1 MASVF
6 KRLEV
11 LRRAAPA
18 VLLALAICPPVFSG
32 EGSVLTLNSV
42 HFTSEGPSTKVV
54 FELSGKFQF
63 ATDKIEN
70 PDRLFFDF
78 IHTKP
83 KTAKSLMAV
92 RDSQLRQI
100 RIGESKPGV
109 TRVVFDLEA
118 QTNYKTSVLKNPYR
132 LVVELSNGPLGSG
145 PAKVEIARVNQ
156 ASELDTPAPAQ
167 RSKSKKYYKPL
178 VPPAS
183 FFVTRTVT
191 SPRNIVLNTPPN
203 LTTVSSVTDW
213 RKARPP
219 VLAKLPPYKASGKTS
234 ALARNVPPAGS
245 TASLPANSARKS
257 TPVPDSLTR
266 ALGLKIRR
274 IVIDPGHG
282 GHDQGSSGPTGLLE
296 KELVLDVSR
305 RLGEL
310 IELQMGSEVIFTR
323 DDDRY
328 VALEDRP
335 RVANQAKGD
344 LFLSIHANSSVYKAA
359 TGVETYYLSFTTS
372 KQALEVAGRENASSE
387 HSVSELRDLLQ
398 KIAFK
403 DKVDESR
410 EFAARLL
417 GTLIKASPAQGN
429 GAQAMN
435 RGVKKAPF
443 VVLIG
448 ANMPSVLAEIGFIS
462 NPRDEQLM
470 KKPDQRQKMAE
481 ALLRGLMQYAD
492 SLGHLQVAKTART
505 TTE

>member
-1 MASVF
+1 MR
-6 KRLEV
+6 KCLEMF
-11 LRRAAPA
+11 RRRSAAALLLGMVCPSLYSAEGPA
-18 VLLALAICPPVFSG
+18 
-32 EGSVLTLNSV
+32 LTLNSV
-42 HFTSEGPSTKVV
+42 RFTSDGASTKVV
-54 FELSGKFQF
+54 LELSGKFEF
-63 ATDKIEN
+63 ETDKIEN

-78 IHTKP
+78 TRTKP
-83 KTAKSLMAV
+83 KTLKSLMKVA
-92 RDSQLRQI
+92 DSQLRQI

-118 QTNYKTSVLKNPYR
+118 LTNFKTTVLKNPYR
-132 LVVELSNGPLGSG
+132 LVVELSNGPLSKA
-145 PAKVEIARVNQ
+145 PAKVEVARTNQ
-156 ASELDTPAPAQ
+156 FKELDTPAPAQ
-167 RSKSKKYYKPL
+167 RMKVKKYNRPL
-178 VPPAS
+178 DPPMA
-183 FFVTRTVT
+183 FYETRIVTQRTVIL
-191 SPRNIVLNTPPN
+191 SPPPN
-203 LTTVSSVTDW
+203 LTAVSTAMDW
-213 RKARPP
+213 RKARPL
-219 VLAKLPPYKASGKTS
+219 VLAKLPPYKAPSKAGVVANNTPMGSSTSS
-234 ALARNVPPAGS
+234 ALPSVSTKRS
-245 TASLPANSARKS
+245 TAI
-257 TPVPDSLTR
+257 PDSLTR

-296 KELVLDVSR
+296 KELVLDVSH

-310 IELQMGSEVIFTR
+310 IVSQMGSEVIYTR

-344 LFLSIHANSSVYKAA
+344 LFLSIHANSSIYKAA

-372 KQALEVAGRENASSE
+372 KQAMEVAARENASSE
-387 HSVSELRDLLQ
+387 HSVSELKDLLQ

-403 DKVDESR
+403 EKVDESR
-410 EFAARLL
+410 EFASRLL
-417 GTLIKASPAQGN
+417 GTLIKASPAQAS

-470 KKPDQRQKMAE
+470 KKPEQRQKMAE
-481 ALLRGLMQYAD
+481 ALLRGLAQYAE
-492 SLGHLQVAKTART
+492 SLGQLQVAKTNTT

>member
-1 MASVF
+1 MLVS
-6 KRLEV
+6 LEI

-18 VLLALAICPPVFSG
+18 TLLAMAIFPASFAA

-54 FELSGKFQF
+54 LELSGKFEF
-63 ATDKIEN
+63 AMDKIEN

-78 IHTKP
+78 IHTRP
-83 KTAKSLMAV
+83 KTAKPLLAV

-109 TRVVFDLEA
+109 TRVVLDLEA
-118 QTNYKTSVLKNPYR
+118 LTNYKTTVLKNPYR
-132 LVVELSNGPLGSG
+132 LVVELGIASISINNGPV
-145 PAKVEIARVNQ
+145 KVDLAREDH
-156 ASELDTPAPAQ
+156 ASELDAPAPAQ
-167 RSKSKKYYKPL
+167 RLKSKKYFKPL

-183 FFVTRTVT
+183 FYVARTV
-191 SPRNIVLNTPPN
+191 SAPRNVVLGLPPN
-203 LTTVSSVTDW
+203 LTIVSSVPDW
-213 RKARPP
+213 RKPRSLI
-219 VLAKLPPYKASGKTS
+219 LAKLPPYSGPRKMS
-234 ALARNVPPAGS
+234 VAARNASPPVAS
-245 TASLPANSARKS
+245 ASLPANGVRKS
-257 TPVPDSLTR
+257 APVPDSLTR

-305 RLGEL
+305 RLGDL
-310 IELQMGSEVIFTR
+310 IEEQMGSEVVYTR

-417 GTLIKASPAQGN
+417 GTLIKASPSQAN

-470 KKPDQRQKMAE
+470 KKPEQRQKMAE
-481 ALLRGLMQYAD
+481 ALLRGLMQYAE
-492 SLGHLQVAKTART
+492 SLGHLQVAKSTNT